1 MMKKYSEY
9 LFGDILVQYRLNEAD
24 EMSLSVVPA
33 ALKDRVLEKP
43 HKPGPLA
50 ELHARG
56 DRLPD
61 GYGNGHTLAG
71 TSHLKFISQVLE
83 GDTVVTTVGDG
94 CGRTV
99 YHRLRYEEGLQ
110 ALRVST
116 VFENTGDAPV
126 VLNLL
131 SSLNL
136 GGITPFTEGDAAGA
150 LYLHRI
156 LSMWSA
162 EGRLKT

>member
-1 MMKKYSEY
+1 MKKYSEY

-94 CGRTV
+94 TGRIGC
-99 YHRLRYEEGLQ
+99 H
-110 ALRVST
+110 A
-116 VFENTGDAPV
+116 
-126 VLNLL
+126 
-131 SSLNL
+131 
-136 GGITPFTEGDAAGA
+136 
-150 LYLHRI
+150 
-156 LSMWSA
+156 
-162 EGRLKT
+162 